1 VNRKIRQLAVA
12 LIACYVALF
21 AALNYWQVSREEQLE
36 SQPDNTRKL
45 IREFDKPRGQIV
57 TADGVIAAR
66 SVPAEADSDVK
77 FVRQYPTGDLFAN
90 VTGYHTFALGST
102 QVERTRTDILTGST
116 SVQQLRAIP
125 ALLGGDPDTSG
136 SIRLTL
142 REDLQQTA
150 KFLLGPREGSI
161 VVLETATGAVRAMWS
176 FPSYDPNLIANPDY
190 DAAFAALT
198 ELQADPRDP
207 LLANA
212 YQQRYMPGSV
222 FKVFTTSVA
231 LDDGVVTLESFFPD
245 EREYVPPQT
254 TDPVQ
259 NYDGSTCGGDLAT
272 VFARSCNT
280 PFARIAVDLGA
291 ERFPAGMA
299 RWGFGE
305 PVPIDLP
312 RPVAS
317 TIGDTSNLP
326 QNLPLLAMRGFGQ
339 NEDQLVPI
347 HMAMAAAAVANGGV
361 MMKPYV
367 VDAELDH
374 QGRVLNRTQPEAWKT
389 PITPG
394 TAAILTDL
402 MIGVALRGTAS
413 CCIGLEGGIPVAA
426 KTGTAQLNAAGEP
439 EASHLWITAFAPAD
453 APKYAVVVMLKGT
466 DEEISAGTGGR
477 VAGPIAKAMLDVVFA
492 SDAAALVPPP
502 ADAATDPTS
511 GSNPGGST
519 PDVPT
524 DPATGLP
531 TEPPTD
537 TSPGPAT
544 GATTDPAID
553 DGANG

>member
-231 LDDGVVTLESFFPD
+231 LDDGVITLESFFPD

-305 PVPIDLP
+305 PVPIDLQ

-317 TIGDTSNLP
+317 TIGDTSNLA

-389 PITPG
+389 PITPS
-394 TAAILTDL
+394 TAGILTDL

-466 DEEISAGTGGR
+466 DAEISAGTGGR

-537 TSPGPAT
+537 TTPGPAT
-544 GATTDPAID
+544 TPPID

>member
-1 VNRKIRQLAVA
+1 MNRKIRQLAVA

-21 AALNYWQVSREEQLE
+21 AALNYWQVNREEQLE

-45 IREFDKPRGQIV
+45 IRDFDKPRGPIV
-57 TADGVIAAR
+57 TADGVIVAQ
-66 SVPAEADSDVK
+66 SVPAEGDSDVK
-77 FVRQYPTGDLFAN
+77 FTRRYPTGDLFAN

-102 QVERTRTDILTGST
+102 QVERTRTEVLTGST
-116 SVQQLRAIP
+116 AEQQLRAIP
-125 ALLGGDPDTSG
+125 ALFGGDSDTSG
-136 SIRLTL
+136 SIQLTL
-142 REDLQQTA
+142 RHDFQQTA

-161 VVLETATGAVRAMWS
+161 VLLETATGAVRAMWS
-176 FPSYDPNLIANPDY
+176 YPSYDPNLIANPDY

-198 ELQADPRDP
+198 ELQADPGDP

-231 LDDGVVTLESFFPD
+231 LDDGAVTLETFFAD
-245 EREYVPPQT
+245 ESQYVPPQT
-254 TDPVQ
+254 TDPVE
-259 NYDGSTCGGDLAT
+259 NYGGSTCGGDLAT

-280 PFARIAVDLGA
+280 PFARIAVDLGP
-291 ERFPAGMA
+291 ERFVAGA
-299 RWGFGE
+299 TRWGFGE
-305 PVPIDLP
+305 PIPIDLP

-317 TIGDTSNLP
+317 TIGDTSNLAE
-326 QNLPLLAMRGFGQ
+326 NLPLLAIRGFGQ

-374 QGRVLNRTQPEAWKT
+374 QGRVLKRTQPEAWKT

-394 TAAILTDL
+394 TATIMTDL
-402 MIGVALRGTAS
+402 MIGVAQRGTAS

-439 EASHLWITAFAPAD
+439 QASHLWITAFAPAD

-466 DEEISAGTGGR
+466 NEEISAGTGGR
-477 VAGPIAKAMLDVVFA
+477 VAGPIAKAMLDAVFA
-492 SDAAALVPPP
+492 ADAAALLPPT
-502 ADAATDPTS
+502 TDSTP
-511 GSNPGGST
+511 GST
-519 PDVPT
+519 PDTTAVPSVEPP
-524 DPATGLP
+524 DVPATG
-531 TEPPTD
+531 PPT
-537 TSPGPAT
+537 T
-544 GATTDPAID
+544 G
-553 DGANG
+553 GAGG

>member
-1 VNRKIRQLAVA
+1 VNSKIRQLAAA

-21 AALNYWQVSREEQLE
+21 AALNYWQVNREEQLE

-57 TADGVIAAR
+57 TADGVIVAR

-102 QVERTRTDILTGST
+102 QVERTRTEILTGST
-116 SVQQLRAIP
+116 AVQQLRAIP

-142 REDLQQTA
+142 RDDLQQTA

-176 FPSYDPNLIANPDY
+176 YPSYDPNLIADPDY

-231 LDDGVVTLESFFPD
+231 LDDGVVSLDSVFPD

-259 NYDGSTCGGDLAT
+259 NYGGSTCGGDLAT

-291 ERFPAGMA
+291 ERFPAGMT

-317 TIGDTSNLP
+317 TIGDTSNLA

-374 QGRVLNRTQPEAWKT
+374 QGRVLNRTQPEVWKT

-394 TAAILTDL
+394 TAATLTEL

-466 DEEISAGTGGR
+466 NEEISAGTGGR
-477 VAGPIAKAMLDVVFA
+477 VAGPIAKAMLDAVFA
-492 SDAAALVPPP
+492 SDAAALVPP
-502 ADAATDPTS
+502 ATDAATDPT
-511 GSNPGGST
+511 GSSPGGST
-519 PDVPT
+519 PGPAP
-524 DPATGLP
+524 DPATELP
-531 TEPPTD
+531 AD
-537 TSPGPAT
+537 TTAGPAT
-544 GATTDPAID
+544 GASTDPAID
-553 DGANG
+553 DGADG